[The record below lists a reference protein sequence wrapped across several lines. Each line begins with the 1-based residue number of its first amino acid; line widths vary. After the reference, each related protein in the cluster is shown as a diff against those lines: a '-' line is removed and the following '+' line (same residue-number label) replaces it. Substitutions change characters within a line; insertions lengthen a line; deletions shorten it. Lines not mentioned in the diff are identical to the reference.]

1 MKFLLLL
8 DSNILIPMLDGSGRE
23 LPKVIV
29 DLLHNPDAELWA
41 SVASIWEVAIKH
53 RQGKLPLPCA
63 LEDWP
68 DAFAQLNIRALRIM
82 TAHVVAPVE
91 PLPDTKDPFDRLLL
105 AICRVERMK
114 LVTLDSK
121 LRDHSLAW
129 RP

>member
-8 DSNILIPMLDGSGRE
+8 DSNILIPMLDGSGRA
-23 LPKVIV
+23 LPSNIV
-29 DLLHNPDAELWA
+29 DVIHNPDAELWA

-63 LEDWP
+63 LDEWP
-68 DAFAQLNIRALRIM
+68 EALAALNVRALRIV
-82 TAHVVAPVE
+82 TAHVVAPTE

-114 LVTLDSK
+114 LVTLDAK
-121 LRDHSLAW
+121 LRDHPLAW